1 MLVKLYSRLISSLGV
16 EIFLFLSGIGLY
28 FSMQKNQNIKIFY
41 RKRIQ
46 RTLIPAAI
54 VMTCYWV
61 VLDILIKKSDVL
73 QFISDLTFITFW
85 TSGIRTFWYVLLVFM
100 SYAIW
105 PLVYRYFKC
114 PMADKYKLF
123 SIPFATIALPYV
135 IKELSPDV
143 YANTE
148 ILLNR
153 FFIFLLGG
161 LAGKK
166 VYYQDKITRMD
177 FALLNTGFLLKIL
190 SEVNSTLWISTNGY
204 RVVSCFWGITVLF
217 YGALLLKLIK
227 SVKFKKIVSTFGKS
241 SFELYLTHVAI
252 RGIMKNCGIQT
263 YHLLNYLICIA
274 MSIIFTCVLNSIRRR
289 LINNENCAI

>member
-1 MLVKLYSRLISSLGV
+1 MISSLGV

-28 FSMQKNQNIKIFY
+28 FSMQKNQNVKMFY

-46 RTLIPAAI
+46 RTLVPAAI
-54 VMTCYWV
+54 VMTCYWI
-61 VLDILIKKSDVL
+61 VLDILVKKSDAL
-73 QFISDLTFITFW
+73 QFIGDLTFITFW
-85 TSGIRTFWYVLLVFM
+85 TSGTRTFWYVLLVFM

-114 PMADKYKLF
+114 PIADRYKLF
-123 SIPFATIALPYV
+123 GVLFATIALPYV
-135 IKELSPDV
+135 TKELSPNI

-153 FFIFLLGG
+153 FLIFLLGG

-166 VYYQDKITRMD
+166 VYHQDKITRID

-190 SEVNSTLWISTNGY
+190 SEVNSTSWISTNGN
-204 RVVSCFWGITVLF
+204 RMVSCFWGITVLF

-227 SVKFKKIVSTFGKS
+227 NVKFKKIVSAFGNS

-252 RGIMKNCGIQT
+252 RGIMKSCGIQT

-274 MSIIFTCVLNSIRRR
+274 MSIVFTCVLNSIRRR